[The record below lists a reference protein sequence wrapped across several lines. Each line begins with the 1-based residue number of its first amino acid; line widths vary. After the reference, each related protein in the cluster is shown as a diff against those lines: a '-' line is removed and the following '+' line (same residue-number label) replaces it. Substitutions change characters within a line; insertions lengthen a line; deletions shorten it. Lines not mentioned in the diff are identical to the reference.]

1 MRITM
6 TESNHKLFLQ
16 GTTPF
21 KLFFAAIT
29 IVVLQGCSTQL
40 KPWHTEKLTKEFTED
55 KADDVKTFDDYLALE
70 DRLFKQLDEKVYA
83 LSETGPAYKL
93 DRYSPGS
100 AADPRKLETN
110 WNRSFELTTTQPR
123 GGVLLLHGMSDSPY
137 ALRTLGKA
145 LHQKGYWVVG
155 MRMPGHGTAPSGLR
169 HISRHDMAAA
179 VRIGMTHLDE
189 KVNGKPVHMV
199 GYSTGAPLSL
209 EFALD
214 ALEGKSAPVPG
225 SLVLISPAIG
235 IHSAAGMA
243 SFMDS
248 MAGLPGLGTWSFTQ
262 IQAEFDPFKYNSFA
276 TNAADVVHKLTRSV
290 ASRLQQRAATRP
302 EVILPPTIVFKST
315 VDATVT
321 TDAVIDS
328 LLIRLHTDRHELV
341 LFDINRYAVASRM
354 LVDDPAPLTDRVMD
368 ADDLPFAV
376 TLVTNENPQT
386 TRVISKY
393 KKPFSADA
401 SSTREQ
407 GVSWPPGVVSLSH
420 VALPIA
426 PDDPLYGQR
435 APDNENF
442 IFLGQMAMQG
452 ERGLLKIPTD
462 WMLRLRYNPF
472 YDYLESRML
481 EWVEKA
487 GNE

>member
-1 MRITM
+1 M
-6 TESNHKLFLQ
+6 TELKRRFI
-16 GTTPF
+16 TKDKAPYF
-21 KLFFAAIT
+21 LFFAAIA
-29 IVVLQGCSTQL
+29 ILAIQGCSSAQL
-40 KPWHTEKLTKEFTED
+40 KPWHTEKLTEEFTED
-55 KADDVKTFDDYLALE
+55 KADEVRTFDDYLALE
-70 DRLFKQLDEKVYA
+70 DRLYKQLDEKVYA
-83 LSETGPAYKL
+83 LSESGPAYNL

-110 WNRSFELTTTQPR
+110 WNRSFELTTEQPR
-123 GGVLLLHGMSDSPY
+123 GGILLLHGMSDSPY

-179 VRIGMTHLDE
+179 VRIGMTHLED

-199 GYSTGAPLSL
+199 GYSTGAPLAL

-214 ALEGKSAPVPG
+214 ALEGKSTPIPATLI
-225 SLVLISPAIG
+225 LVSPAIG

-243 SFMDS
+243 SFKDS
-248 MAGLPGLGTWSFTQ
+248 LSSLPGFGGWSFLSVQ
-262 IQAEFDPFKYNSFA
+262 PEFDPFKYNSFA
-276 TNAADVVHKLTRSV
+276 TNAADVVHTLTRSV
-290 ASRLQQRAATRP
+290 ASRLQQRAAANP
-302 EVILPPTIVFKST
+302 ELILPPTIVFKST

-328 LLIRLHTDRHELV
+328 LLIRLHSDRHELV

-376 TLVTNENPQT
+376 TLLTNENAQT

-401 SSTREQ
+401 SSTRQQ

-435 APDNENF
+435 APDNEDF
-442 IFLGQMAMQG
+442 IFLGQMAIQG
-452 ERGLLKIPTD
+452 ERGLLKIPAD

-481 EWVEKA
+481 EWVDKA